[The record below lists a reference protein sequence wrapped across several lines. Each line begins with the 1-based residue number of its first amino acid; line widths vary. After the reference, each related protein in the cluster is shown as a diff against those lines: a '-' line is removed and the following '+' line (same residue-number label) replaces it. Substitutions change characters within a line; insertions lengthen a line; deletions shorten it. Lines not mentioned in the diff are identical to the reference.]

1 MSSAISTLSARV
13 IPSLLLKD
21 GGLVKTVRFRHP
33 RYVGDPVNAVRIFND
48 KEVDELVFLDI
59 TATVEGRRPPFQMLA
74 DIATE
79 CFMPLAY
86 GGGIRTEEDA
96 QQLFSIGVEKVIV
109 NSAAIETPGLITAL
123 AERFGSQSI
132 VVSID
137 ARRSLLGR
145 YEVYI
150 HSGQRATGID
160 PFQHAVEME
169 RLGAGEI
176 LLTSIDRDGTMSGYD
191 LDLVRRVSEAVC
203 IPLVASGGAGDIHD
217 IAQVIARGASGA
229 AAGSMFVFH
238 GRHRAV
244 LISYPERELLEEAL
258 R

>member
-1 MSSAISTLSARV
+1 VILSTSTLAARV
-13 IPSLLLKD
+13 IPCLLLKD
-21 GGLVKTVRFRHP
+21 GGLVKTVRFKNP

-59 TATVEGRRPPFQMLA
+59 SATVEGRRPPIAMIA

-86 GGGIRTEEDA
+86 GGGIRSMEDA
-96 QQLFSIGVEKVIV
+96 QELFSLGVEKVII
-109 NSAAIETPGLITAL
+109 NSAAVDDPQLITRV
-123 AERFGSQSI
+123 AERFGSQSV

-145 YEVYI
+145 YEVLT
-150 HSGQRATGID
+150 HGGRKGTGLD
-160 PFQHAVEME
+160 PFRHAAAME
-169 RLGAGEI
+169 QRGAGE
-176 LLTSIDRDGTMSGYD
+176 LLLNSIDRDGTMSGYD
-191 LDLVRRVSEAVC
+191 LDLIGRVSAAVS
-203 IPLVASGGAGDIHD
+203 IPVVACGGAGDVQDLAHA
-217 IAQVIARGASGA
+217 IAHGASGA

-244 LISYPERELLEEAL
+244 LISYPDRQQLEAVL
-258 R
+258 Q